1 MAVQVSYPGVYIDE
15 FTPGAPI
22 QGVATN
28 IAALV
33 GVASRGPL
41 DRPTRVTSWEQ
52 FQRVFGEEPV
62 PGFYLWYAARGFFE
76 NGGNVCYVVRAS
88 DGDYDEASFD
98 NRAGSPAVIVRARQ
112 PGVSGISVSITEQH
126 RLDAG
131 KTSLYRPVGVLK
143 SQTGRDIELKSDP
156 VLKVSQAWRF
166 RAGDEITIAASGER
180 RRIVRISG
188 NVLRVAEAFV
198 NAYGDGDAVRLA
210 DTQNSTRVVR
220 LVSTVPIAPDAL
232 VTGTLLN
239 FDPGAAKIGG
249 IVDSVQTEFLSDP
262 LDPTDPAKIETSYRV
277 TLRSPLG
284 HGFNLDPANL
294 IPTSIQS
301 EEFRVTVQLG
311 GPTHYDNLSIDPAHP
326 RYYVRVINEA
336 PAGLVEVLRIE
347 PPPPTPLPQNT
358 LATAALV
365 ALAGGDPENLTVL
378 ADPTS
383 ALADAE
389 FVAALDTL
397 RTVDEVTL
405 VAIPDRRTPP
415 VQQALV
421 MHCEQLMD
429 RFAIVDSRYDFSDD
443 QHTRVEE
450 QRTQLSSERGYA
462 ALYYPWL
469 RVTPKGSGEP
479 MLTPPSGHV
488 CGIIARSDA
497 NKGVHKA
504 PANEIVNGAVGVERR
519 MNKTDHGLLNLE
531 SINVIE
537 QSGVGRPVLMGA
549 RTIATNTNWLHVS
562 TRRLFNYL
570 EESIQEGIHWSI
582 FEPNNLQLWQK
593 LRRSINDFLTRAWRD
608 GALFGK
614 TAEEAFYVRIDEEL
628 NPFSEQQ
635 LGRLYIEIGL
645 RPTYP
650 AEFIIVR
657 IGIWPGGAEVSEG

>member
-33 GVASRGPL
+33 GVAARGPL

-76 NGGNVCYVVRAS
+76 NGGAVCYVVRAS

-98 NRAGSPAVIVRARQ
+98 NRAGAAAVTVRARQ
-112 PGVSGISVSITEQH
+112 PGVSNISVGVTEQH
-126 RLDAG
+126 RLTAAA
-131 KTSLYRPVGVLK
+131 TSLYRPVAALAV
-143 SQTGRDIELKSDP
+143 QNGRDIELQA
-156 VLKVSQAWRF
+156 SQSWRF
-166 RAGDEITIAASGER
+166 RPGDEITIAALGER
-180 RRIVRISG
+180 RRIARISG
-188 NVLRVAEAFV
+188 NVVRVAEPFV
-198 NAYGDGDAVRLA
+198 NAYAAGAVVRLA
-210 DTQNSTRVVR
+210 DTQNGTRVVR
-220 LVSTVPIAPDAL
+220 LVSSAPVAPDAL
-232 VTGTLLN
+232 VVGTLLN
-239 FDPGAAKIGG
+239 FDPGGANVGG
-249 IVDSVQTEFLSDP
+249 VVDSVQTEFMSDP
-262 LDPTDPAKIETSYRV
+262 AAPATTETSYRV

-284 HGFNLDPANL
+284 TGFSLDPGGAVT
-294 IPTSIQS
+294 PIQS
-301 EEFRVTVQLG
+301 EEFRITVQLG
-311 GPTHYDNLSIDPAHP
+311 GPTHYDHLSIDPAHP
-326 RYYVRVINEA
+326 RYYVRIINEA
-336 PAGLVEVLRIE
+336 PSGLIELVRVE
-347 PPPPTPLPQNT
+347 PPPPTPLPENT
-358 LATAALV
+358 LATAALLALGGGV
-365 ALAGGDPENLTVL
+365 AENLITL

-383 ALADAE
+383 AVADAQFIE
-389 FVAALDTL
+389 ALETL
-397 RTVDEVTL
+397 RAIDEVTL
-405 VAIPDRRTPP
+405 IAIPDRRTAP

-421 MHCEQLMD
+421 AHCEQLMD
-429 RFAIVDSRYDFSDD
+429 RFAIVDSSYDFSDD
-443 QHTRVEE
+443 AHTDVEA
-450 QRTQLSSERGYA
+450 QRTQLASERGYA

-469 RVTPKGSGEP
+469 RVPPKGSGEP
-479 MLTPPSGHV
+479 LLTPPSGHV

-497 NKGVHKA
+497 SKGVHKA

-537 QSGVGRPVLMGA
+537 QSGIGRPVLMGA
-549 RTIATNTNWLHVS
+549 RTTATNLNWLHVS

-570 EESIQEGIHWSI
+570 EESIQEGIRWSI

-593 LRRSINDFLTRAWRD
+593 LRRSITDFLTRAWRD

-657 IGIWPGGAEVSEG
+657 IGIWPGGADVSEG

>member
-33 GVASRGPL
+33 GVAARGPL

-76 NGGNVCYVVRAS
+76 NGGTVCYIVRAS
-88 DGDYDEASFD
+88 NGDYDELPLS
-98 NRAGSPAVIVRARQ
+98 NIAGAPTVTVRARQ
-112 PGVSGISVSITEQH
+112 PGNSGISVGVTEQH
-126 RLDAG
+126 RLLAAD
-131 KTSLYRPVGVLK
+131 TSLYRPGGVLV
-143 SQTGRDIELKSDP
+143 SQAGRDIELQP
-156 VLKVSQAWRF
+156 HQAWRF
-166 RAGDEITIAASGER
+166 RPGDEITIDVAGER
-180 RRIVRISG
+180 RRIVRVSG
-188 NVLRVAEAFV
+188 NIIRVAEPFV
-198 NAYGDGDAVRLA
+198 SAYAAGNAVRLA
-210 DTQNSTRVVR
+210 DTQNGTRIVR
-220 LVSTVPIAPDAL
+220 LVSTTAVAPDAL
-232 VTGTLLN
+232 VPGTLLSFAPAGVN
-239 FDPGAAKIGG
+239 VGG

-262 LDPTDPAKIETSYRV
+262 LPPSTTETTYRV
-277 TLRSPLG
+277 TLRAPLG
-284 HGFNLDPANL
+284 TGFTLDPTGAVT
-294 IPTSIQS
+294 PIQS
-301 EEFRVTVQLG
+301 EEFRITVQLG
-311 GPTHYDNLSIDPAHP
+311 GPTHYDHLSIDSAHP
-326 RYYVRVINEA
+326 RYYVRVINEE
-336 PAGLVEVLRIE
+336 PAGLVEMLRVE
-347 PPPPTPLPQNT
+347 PPPPTPLPRSS
-358 LATAALV
+358 LATAPL
-365 ALAGGDPENLTVL
+365 LPLGGGVQENLTVL
-378 ADPTS
+378 ANPVS
-383 ALADAE
+383 PPADAQ
-389 FVAALDTL
+389 FIDALETL
-397 RTVDEVTL
+397 RAIDEVTL
-405 VAIPDRRTPP
+405 IAIPDRRTTA

-421 MHCEQLMD
+421 THCEQLMD
-429 RFAIVDSRYDFSDD
+429 RFAIVDASYDFSND
-443 QHTRVEE
+443 QHTDVEA
-450 QRTQLSSERGYA
+450 QRTQLDSERGYA

-469 RVTPKGSGEP
+469 RVLPKGSGEP
-479 MLTPPSGHV
+479 LLTPPSGHV

-497 NKGVHKA
+497 SKGVHKA

-537 QSGVGRPVLMGA
+537 QSGIGRPVLMGA
-549 RTIATNTNWLHVS
+549 RTTATNLNWLHVS

-570 EESIQEGIHWSI
+570 EESIQEGIRWSI

-593 LRRSINDFLTRAWRD
+593 LRRSITDFLTRAWRD

-657 IGIWPGGAEVSEG
+657 IGIWPGGADVSEG

>member
-33 GVASRGPL
+33 GVALRGPL

-76 NGGNVCYVVRAS
+76 NGGTVCYVVRAS
-88 DGDYDEASFD
+88 DGDYDEASLD
-98 NRAGSPAVIVRARQ
+98 NRAGSPAIIVRARQ
-112 PGVSGISVSITEQH
+112 PGVSGISVGVTEQH
-126 RLDAG
+126 RLGAG
-131 KTSLYRPVGVLK
+131 NTSLYRPAGVLQLQ
-143 SQTGRDIELKSDP
+143 SGRDIELQP
-156 VLKVSQAWRF
+156 SQAWRF
-166 RAGDEITIAASGER
+166 RAGDEITIAALSER

-188 NVLRVAEAFV
+188 NVLRVAEAFN
-198 NAYGDGDAVRLA
+198 NAYAAGAAVRLA
-210 DTQNSTRVVR
+210 DTENSTRVVR
-220 LVSTVPIAPDAL
+220 LASTVPVAPDAL

-239 FDPGAAKIGG
+239 FDPGGANVGG
-249 IVDSVQTEFLSDP
+249 VVDSVQTEFMSDP
-262 LDPTDPAKIETSYRV
+262 LVPATTETSYRV

-284 HGFNLDPANL
+284 TGFSLDPGGGGT
-294 IPTSIQS
+294 PIQS
-301 EEFRVTVQLG
+301 EEFRITVQLG
-311 GPTHYDNLSIDPAHP
+311 GLTHYDNLAIDPAHP
-326 RYYVRVINEA
+326 RYFVRVVNEA
-336 PAGLVEVLRIE
+336 PAGLVEIQRLE
-347 PPPPTPLPQNT
+347 PPPPTPLPENT
-358 LATAALV
+358 LAGAALL
-365 ALAGGDPENLTVL
+365 ALTGGAAENLVVL
-378 ADPTS
+378 ADVTS
-383 ALADAE
+383 AVADAE
-389 FVAALDTL
+389 FINALDTL
-397 RTVDEVTL
+397 RAIDEVTL
-405 VAIPDRRTPP
+405 IAIPDRRTAP

-421 MHCEQLMD
+421 DHCQQLMD
-429 RFAIVDSRYDFSDD
+429 RFAIVDSNYDFSDD
-443 QHTRVEE
+443 QHTDVEQ
-450 QRTQLSSERGYA
+450 QRTQLASERGYA

-469 RVTPKGSGEP
+469 RVSPKGSGEP
-479 MLTPPSGHV
+479 MLAPPSGHV

-497 NKGVHKA
+497 SKGVHKA

-537 QSGVGRPVLMGA
+537 QSGIGRPVLMGA
-549 RTIATNTNWLHVS
+549 RTTATDLNWLHVS

-570 EESIQEGIHWSI
+570 EESIQEGIRWAI

-593 LRRSINDFLTRAWRD
+593 LRRSITDFLTRAWRD

>member
-33 GVASRGPL
+33 GVALRGPL

-52 FQRVFGEEPV
+52 FQRVFGDEPV

-76 NGGNVCYVVRAS
+76 NGGTVCYVVRAS

-98 NRAGSPAVIVRARQ
+98 NRAGSPAIIVRARQ
-112 PGVSGISVSITEQH
+112 PGVSGISVGVTEQH
-126 RLDAG
+126 RLIAAN
-131 KTSLYRPVGVLK
+131 TSLYRPAGVLQL
-143 SQTGRDIELKSDP
+143 QTGRDIELQP
-156 VLKVSQAWRF
+156 SQAWRF
-166 RAGDEITIAASGER
+166 RAGDEITIAALGER
-180 RRIVRISG
+180 RRVVRISG
-188 NVLRVAEAFV
+188 NVLRVSEAFV
-198 NAYGDGDAVRLA
+198 NAYAAGAAVRLA
-210 DTQNSTRVVR
+210 DTQNSTRIVR
-220 LVSTVPIAPDAL
+220 LVSTVPVAPDAL

-239 FDPGAAKIGG
+239 FDPGGANVGG
-249 IVDSVQTEFLSDP
+249 VVDSVQTEFMSDP
-262 LDPTDPAKIETSYRV
+262 LVPATTETSYRV

-284 HGFNLDPANL
+284 TGFSLDPGGTAT
-294 IPTSIQS
+294 PTQS
-301 EEFRVTVQLG
+301 EELRITVQLG
-311 GPTHYDNLSIDPAHP
+311 GPTHYDNLAIDPAHP
-326 RYYVRVINEA
+326 RYFVRIVNEA
-336 PAGLVEVLRIE
+336 PAGLVEIQRLE
-347 PPPPTPLPQNT
+347 PPPPTPLPENT
-358 LATAALV
+358 LAGAALL
-365 ALAGGDPENLTVL
+365 ALAGGAAENLAVL
-378 ADPTS
+378 ADVTS
-383 ALADAE
+383 AVADAE
-389 FVAALDTL
+389 FINALDTL
-397 RTVDEVTL
+397 RAIDEVTL
-405 VAIPDRRTPP
+405 IAIPDRRTAP

-421 MHCEQLMD
+421 DHCQQLMD
-429 RFAIVDSRYDFSDD
+429 RFAIVDSNYDFSDD
-443 QHTRVEE
+443 QHTDVEQ
-450 QRTQLSSERGYA
+450 QRTQLASERGYA

-469 RVTPKGSGEP
+469 RVSPKGSGEP
-479 MLTPPSGHV
+479 MLAPPSGHV

-497 NKGVHKA
+497 SKGVHKA

-537 QSGVGRPVLMGA
+537 QSGIGRPVLMGA
-549 RTIATNTNWLHVS
+549 RTTATDLNWLHVS

-570 EESIQEGIHWSI
+570 EESIQEGIRWAI

-593 LRRSINDFLTRAWRD
+593 LRRSITDFLTRAWRD

>member
-52 FQRVFGEEPV
+52 FQRIFGEEPV

-98 NRAGSPAVIVRARQ
+98 NRAGSPAVIVRSRQ
-112 PGVSGISVSITEQH
+112 PGVSGISVGVAEQH
-126 RLDAG
+126 RLEAAN
-131 KTSLYRPVGVLK
+131 TSLYRPAGVLVL
-143 SQTGRDIELKSDP
+143 QTGRDIELQP
-156 VLKVSQAWRF
+156 SQAWRF
-166 RAGDEITIAASGER
+166 RAGDEITIAALGER

-188 NVLRVAEAFV
+188 NVLRVAEPFA
-198 NAYGDGDAVRLA
+198 NAYAAGADVRLA

-220 LVSTVPIAPDAL
+220 LASTVAVAPDAL

-239 FDPGAAKIGG
+239 FDPGGANIGG
-249 IVDSVQTEFLSDP
+249 VVDSVQTEFMSDP
-262 LDPTDPAKIETSYRV
+262 LAPAITETSYRV

-284 HGFNLDPANL
+284 NGFTLDPGGAATP
-294 IPTSIQS
+294 IRS
-301 EEFRVTVQLG
+301 EEFRITVQLG
-311 GPTHYDNLSIDPAHP
+311 GPTHYDNLAIDPAHP
-326 RYYVRVINEA
+326 RYYVRVINDA
-336 PAGLVEVLRIE
+336 PSGLVEVLRIE
-347 PPPPTPLPQNT
+347 PPPPTPLPENT
-358 LATAALV
+358 LATAPLL
-365 ALAGGDPENLTVL
+365 ALAGGVAEDLTVL
-378 ADPTS
+378 ANPVS
-383 ALADAE
+383 AAADAE
-389 FVAALDTL
+389 FIQALETL
-397 RTVDEVTL
+397 RAIDEVTL
-405 VAIPDRRTPP
+405 IAIPDRRTTP

-421 MHCEQLMD
+421 AHCEQLMD
-429 RFAIVDSRYDFSDD
+429 RFAIVDSSYDFSDD
-443 QHTRVEE
+443 QHTDVEQ
-450 QRTQLSSERGYA
+450 QRTQLASERGYA

-497 NKGVHKA
+497 SKGVHKA

-537 QSGVGRPVLMGA
+537 QSGIGRPVLMGA
-549 RTIATNTNWLHVS
+549 RTTATNLNWLHVS

-570 EESIQEGIHWSI
+570 EESIQEGIRWSI